1 MSLNTIPPLSPRGP
15 YIDWCTAHS
24 VVFAASAT
32 SIGLTAAKCTAYG
45 ALLTNAVKALEDVEL
60 ARTTYRAAVVTANE
74 AMRAL
79 NSSLNG
85 TSELVRTIRS
95 FAEAQADPTS
105 VYSLAQIDPPAPPSP
120 LPAPNPATDITVG
133 IEPMTGAI
141 VLKWKASQPGTGTVY
156 VVKRRINSEGPW
168 MFVGTAGADK
178 TFVDATFPA
187 GPDSV
192 QYSIQA
198 QRSNQFSET
207 TGVVVNFGVGA
218 TGPTVQAVGVKLA
231 A

>member
-24 VVFAASAT
+24 EVFAANAT
-32 SIGLTAAKCTAYG
+32 AIGLTAAKTTAY
-45 ALLTNAVKALEDVEL
+45 ATLLTDAVKALEDVEQT
-60 ARTTYRAAVVTANE
+60 RSKYRAAVVTANE
-74 AMRAL
+74 AMRVL
-79 NSSLNG
+79 NGSLNG

-95 FAEAQADPTS
+95 FAEAQATPNS
-105 VYSLAQIDPPAPPSP
+105 VYSLAQIDPPAPASP

-141 VLKWKASQPGTGTVY
+141 MLKWKASQPGTGTVY
-156 VVKRRINSEGPW
+156 VVKRRVNSTGSWE
-168 MFVGTAGADK
+168 FIGTAGSDK

-192 QYSIQA
+192 QYLIQA

-207 TGVVVNFGVGA
+207 TGVVVNFGIGA
-218 TGPTVQAVGVKLA
+218 SGPTVQQVKLA